1 MRMKK
6 RYRIPYYIAFFDHRA
21 TFGRDRRLFG
31 RDCTSE
37 PQQSFFQKYLYRQQL
52 FSAGST
58 PIQQR
63 YGKHRARG

>member
-21 TFGRDRRLFG
+21 TFGRDRRLIV

-37 PQQSFFQKYLYRQQL
+37 PQQSFFQKY
-52 FSAGST
+52 
-58 PIQQR
+58 
-63 YGKHRARG
+63 